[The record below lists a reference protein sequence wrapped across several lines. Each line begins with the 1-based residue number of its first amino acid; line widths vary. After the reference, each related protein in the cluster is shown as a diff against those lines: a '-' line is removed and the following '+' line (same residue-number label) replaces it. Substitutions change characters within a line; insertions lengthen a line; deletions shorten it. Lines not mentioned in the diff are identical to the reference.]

1 VGRPGQGAAVSPA
14 PVSAGARV
22 PRPVLQGL
30 IALVIYLAVF
40 VVGFGLALVG
50 GLNVPRVGQG
60 YVDPNLFIWFWRWW
74 PYAVTHGLNPLYS
87 HEIGAP
93 AGYNLAAWT
102 TSTPSVALL
111 MWPVT
116 AAFGPIVSFNLTL
129 LLAPPTAAW
138 AAFVVARRLTGR
150 FWPALLAGAVYG
162 FNIYELAHDVSGQ
175 PNVTVTLLF
184 PLLVY
189 LVLLWWDGTLGRTG
203 FLIWMAVALALEFY
217 TFTEGFLDVTIV
229 TAAALVAG
237 FAVAGP
243 GARRTVARLAGLIAV
258 AYAGAAA
265 LASPYLLD
273 ELLNLPRGLN
283 RNSPGFSL
291 HLLGLVLPRS
301 DRVGGLHSLAA
312 LSSRNPAA
320 VYVGLPLLVLL
331 LVFAVVTWSSKL
343 TRLLVVTFA
352 VVIALSVGPVLVIG
366 GKHAFTL
373 PWSGLWSLPIARSV
387 EANRFILFGYLVLA
401 IVLALWL
408 AAPVRSRLLLAARW
422 GLAVLALAAMFANL
436 PTFAEVVVPQPRPY
450 APGVP
455 STQATNALPAF
466 ITDGLYRSYL
476 KPGEIV
482 VVLSS
487 RGNAGMLFQA
497 NADFYFRNAGG
508 FINASL
514 NSGDALPPPVAL
526 LSDPS
531 PARERAFFSYVR
543 AAGVGAIIV
552 ERAWSEKWM
561 YVFGKL
567 GMPGTTVGGVTV
579 YQAGAGQVAGLSERG
594 PGLSGQG
601 RPAGLAGARLTA
613 WTSSARARCAPAP
626 SSAARRPGTPRRPA
640 RASRAPRTAAWP
652 VPRRISGRRTARPSP
667 SRPAVSR

>member
-1 VGRPGQGAAVSPA
+1 MRSGR
-14 PVSAGARV
+14 
-22 PRPVLQGL
+22 
-30 IALVIYLAVF
+30 
-40 VVGFGLALVG
+40 
-50 GLNVPRVGQG
+50 
-60 YVDPNLFIWFWRWW
+60 
-74 PYAVTHGLNPLYS
+74 
-87 HEIGAP
+87 P

-111 MWPVT
+111 VWPVT
-116 AAFGPIVSFNLTL
+116 AAFGPIASFNLTL

-150 FWPALLAGAVYG
+150 FWAALLAGAVYG

-175 PNVTVTLLF
+175 PNVSVTLLF

-203 FLIWMAVALALEFY
+203 FVIWLAVALALEFY
-217 TFTEGFLDVTIV
+217 TFTEGLLDVTIV
-229 TAAALVAG
+229 ALVALVAG

-243 GARRTVARLAGLIAV
+243 VARRTVARLAGLMAI
-258 AYAGAAA
+258 AYAGAGA

-273 ELLNLPRGLN
+273 ELLNMPPGLN
-283 RNSPGFSL
+283 RTSPNFSL

-301 DRVGGLHSLAA
+301 DRVGGLPSLAA
-312 LSSRNPAA
+312 LSARNPAA
-320 VYVGLPLLVLL
+320 VYVGFPMLVLL
-331 LVFAVVTWSSKL
+331 LAFAVVTWSSKL

-352 VVIALSVGPVLVIG
+352 AVIVLSVGPVLVIG

-373 PWSGLWSLPIARSV
+373 PWSGLWNLPIARSV

-436 PTFAEVVVPQPRPY
+436 PTFAEVVVPPAHTYTP
-450 APGVP
+450 AVP
-455 STQATNALPAF
+455 SAQATDVLPAF
-466 ITDGLYRSYL
+466 ITDGLYRRYL
-476 KPGEIV
+476 KPGETV
-482 VVLSS
+482 VVLSR

-497 NADFYFRNAGG
+497 DTDFYFRNAGG

-514 NSGDALPPPVAL
+514 NGGNAVPLPVAL

-531 PARERAFFSYVR
+531 PAKERDFFRYVHE
-543 AAGVGAIIV
+543 AGVGAVIV

-561 YVFGKL
+561 YVFGNL
-567 GMPGTTVGGVTV
+567 GLRGTTAGGVTV
-579 YQAGAGQVAGLSERG
+579 YY
-594 PGLSGQG
+594 
-601 RPAGLAGARLTA
+601 
-613 WTSSARARCAPAP
+613 TSSGD
-626 SSAARRPGTPRRPA
+626 AAR
-640 RASRAPRTAAWP
+640 
-652 VPRRISGRRTARPSP
+652 
-667 SRPAVSR
+667 

>member
-1 VGRPGQGAAVSPA
+1 VRWETLLNQHRGRRADE
-14 PVSAGARV
+14 AGDEEPEGRTGPDADALASSTDARV
-22 PRPVLQGL
+22 PGPALQGL
-30 IALVIYLAVF
+30 LALGIYLAVF
-40 VVGFGLALVG
+40 IVGFGLALVG
-50 GLNVPRVGQG
+50 GLGQPKVGQG

-87 HEIGAP
+87 HQIGAP

-116 AAFGPIVSFNLTL
+116 AAFGPTASFNLTL

-138 AAFVVARRLTGR
+138 GAFVVARRLTGR

-203 FLIWMAVALALEFY
+203 FVIWSAVALALEFY
-217 TFTEGFLDVTIV
+217 TFTEGLLDAAIV
-229 TAAALVAG
+229 TVAALVVG
-237 FAVAGP
+237 FAVAGS
-243 GARRTVARLAGLIAV
+243 GARRTVARLAGLIALS
-258 AYAGAAA
+258 YAGAAA

-283 RNSPGFSL
+283 RNAPNFSL
-291 HLLGLVLPRS
+291 HLLGLVLPRQ
-301 DRVGGLHSLAA
+301 DRLWGLPSLAA
-312 LSSRNPAA
+312 LSARNPAA
-320 VYVGLPLLVLL
+320 VYVGIPLLVLL
-331 LVFAVVTWSSKL
+331 LAFAVVTWSSKL

-373 PWSGLWSLPIARSV
+373 PWSRLWRLPIARSV

-422 GLAVLALAAMFANL
+422 GLAVLALAVMFANL
-436 PTFAEVVVPQPRPY
+436 PTFAEVVVPQPQAY

-455 STQATNALPAF
+455 STKATNALPAF
-466 ITDGLYRSYL
+466 ITDGLYRRYL

-482 VVLSS
+482 AVLSS

-497 NADFYFRNAGG
+497 DTDFYFRNAGG

-514 NSGDALPPPVAL
+514 NSGNALPLPVAQ

-531 PARERAFFSYVR
+531 PAKEREFFRY
-543 AAGVGAIIV
+543 AHEAGLGAIIV
-552 ERAWSEKWM
+552 EQAWSEKWM
-561 YVFGKL
+561 YVFGTL
-567 GMPGTTVGGVTV
+567 GLRGTTVGGVTV
-579 YQAGAGQVAGLSERG
+579 YY
-594 PGLSGQG
+594 
-601 RPAGLAGARLTA
+601 
-613 WTSSARARCAPAP
+613 TSS
-626 SSAARRPGTPRRPA
+626 GGV
-640 RASRAPRTAAWP
+640 AS
-652 VPRRISGRRTARPSP
+652 
-667 SRPAVSR
+667 